1 MITHH
6 FLNLIHSEALKG
18 SIVEECDPDDLTP
31 ACLDYGRFLDELRT
45 IQDAMAEQAQDRK
58 KRNLVDV
65 LKNVKLIA
73 AEGTKVTSSPQL
85 TEALEKAKAAT
96 AQHGITSSEARLA
109 WETYEEIASSD
120 RRENAMGVSLLEE
133 CSVESGQEACEAIAE
148 LDRVMGVLMAL
159 QA

>member
-1 MITHH
+1 M
-6 FLNLIHSEALKG
+6 
-18 SIVEECDPDDLTP
+18 EECDPEELT
-31 ACLDYGRFLDELRT
+31 AECLDYGIFLDELRT
-45 IQDAMAEQAQDRK
+45 IQAVMAEEDKDRK

-65 LKNVKLIA
+65 LKNVKLSA
-73 AEGTKVTSSPQL
+73 PEGTKVTSSPQL
-85 TEALEKAKAAT
+85 TEALENAKAAT

-120 RRENAMGVSLLEE
+120 RRENAMGISLLEE
-133 CSVESGQEACEAIAE
+133 CSVESGQEACNAIAE